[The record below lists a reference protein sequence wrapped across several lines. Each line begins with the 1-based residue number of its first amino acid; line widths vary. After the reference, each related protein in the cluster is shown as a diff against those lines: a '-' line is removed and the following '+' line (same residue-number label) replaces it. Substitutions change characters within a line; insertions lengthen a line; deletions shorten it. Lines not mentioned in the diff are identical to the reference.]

1 MNALDTKLLRDLS
14 GMKGQ
19 TVAIGAVIAAGVA
32 MFVMFLTALDSLSG
46 TQAAY
51 YDRNRFADVF
61 ANLKRAP
68 HSLVARIEEI
78 PGVSRV
84 ETRIVEQVTLDM
96 PGMAEPAVA
105 RLISLPERREPAL
118 NAPHLR
124 SGRMV
129 APGERRGEVVASEA
143 FANAHRLKPGDTV
156 PAVINASREMLRI
169 VGTALSPEYVAV
181 VPPGELIPSD
191 ERFGVFW
198 MSCDELAAAFDMDG
212 AFNDVA
218 LDLAPG
224 ASEPEVIRQLDRLLA
239 PYGGLGA
246 YGRADQLSHQF
257 ISEEL
262 KQLRST
268 GTVAPMIFLAV
279 AAFLLNVVL
288 NRIINTQREQIGAL
302 KAFGY
307 GRLELGLH
315 YTKLALIISGLGAIV
330 GTAAGA
336 WLAPNGLTALYA
348 QFYHF
353 PSFEIQLDLR
363 TLALAFAVSVG
374 AAVVGVAGA
383 VRRVVQLP
391 PAAAMRPEPPA
402 SYRPTFIERA
412 GLQRFFAQTTRM
424 ILRHL
429 ERRPFKSLLSSL
441 GIAMAV
447 AILVVGTFSED
458 AVEYLMDF
466 QFNIAERQDITVTF
480 VETNSSDALREIA
493 HLRGVRRAEP
503 FRSVPARLRFE
514 HRSRRVGIMGVE
526 SGADLKRL
534 IDENERPVAVPP
546 DGLLLSSAL
555 AERLG
560 VRPGD
565 AVTVEVLEGERPVRQ
580 MTVGALITE
589 FTGLSAYME
598 IGSLNRF
605 MREGPNVSGAYL
617 SADPAHI
624 GELYR
629 QLKEMPG
636 IAGVSVKQAAIESF
650 RKTMAENLGMMRA
663 FMIGFASIIAIGV
676 VYNSA
681 RISLAERSRELG
693 TLRVIGFTRTEISAI
708 LLGEL
713 AVLTAF
719 ALPLGMA
726 LGYGLAAAMALGLQS
741 DLYRIPLIVAPS
753 TYAMAGGVVVVA
765 AVLSGLLVRRSL
777 DHLDLVAV
785 LKSKE

>member
-1 MNALDTKLLRDLS
+1 M
-14 GMKGQ
+14 
-19 TVAIGAVIAAGVA
+19 
-32 MFVMFLTALDSLSG
+32 
-46 TQAAY
+46 
-51 YDRNRFADVF
+51 
-61 ANLKRAP
+61 
-68 HSLVARIEEI
+68 
-78 PGVSRV
+78 
-84 ETRIVEQVTLDM
+84 
-96 PGMAEPAVA
+96 
-105 RLISLPERREPAL
+105 
-118 NAPHLR
+118 
-124 SGRMV
+124 
-129 APGERRGEVVASEA
+129 
-143 FANAHRLKPGDTV
+143 
-156 PAVINASREMLRI
+156 
-169 VGTALSPEYVAV
+169 
-181 VPPGELIPSD
+181 
-191 ERFGVFW
+191 
-198 MSCDELAAAFDMDG
+198 
-212 AFNDVA
+212 
-218 LDLAPG
+218 
-224 ASEPEVIRQLDRLLA
+224 
-239 PYGGLGA
+239 
-246 YGRADQLSHQF
+246 
-257 ISEEL
+257 
-262 KQLRST
+262 
-268 GTVAPMIFLAV
+268 
-279 AAFLLNVVL
+279 
-288 NRIINTQREQIGAL
+288 
-302 KAFGY
+302 
-307 GRLELGLH
+307 
-315 YTKLALIISGLGAIV
+315 
-330 GTAAGA
+330 
-336 WLAPNGLTALYA
+336 
-348 QFYHF
+348 
-353 PSFEIQLDLR
+353 
-363 TLALAFAVSVG
+363 SVG